1 MKKAILSSV
10 KLNDEKNSTAT
21 QYMGCVGDIFKSDKL
36 KKLDNFEQHNHT
48 SRLQHSINVS
58 YYSFLWSRKLGLD
71 YRSAARAG
79 LVHDMYF
86 YDWRRPNALRGY
98 HPLWHALVACD
109 NSKKE
114 FGLNEVE
121 QDAVKKHMWPCIIN
135 FPKYKESYIVSFA
148 DKFCAVLEF
157 ADGINAVKKVIKF
170 KAAFEMKK

>member
-1 MKKAILSSV
+1 MRKAILSSV
-10 KLNDEKNSTAT
+10 KLNDKENSTAV
-21 QYMGCVGDIFKSDKL
+21 QYMDCVEEIFKSDKL

-86 YDWRRPNALRGY
+86 YDWRKPNALRGY

-109 NSKKE
+109 NAKKE

-157 ADGINAVKKVIKF
+157 AEGINAVKKAAKF
-170 KAAFEMKK
+170 KAAFAMKK